1 MCKNKEFGVS
11 WLGKVTLKLLGNK
24 QTRQEIVAH
33 DCKFGRKKTPKNCV
47 NAHSI

>member
-11 WLGKVTLKLLGNK
+11 WLGKVTLNLLGNK

-33 DCKFGRKKTPKNCV
+33 DCKFGKKNKTQRIV
-47 NAHSI
+47 